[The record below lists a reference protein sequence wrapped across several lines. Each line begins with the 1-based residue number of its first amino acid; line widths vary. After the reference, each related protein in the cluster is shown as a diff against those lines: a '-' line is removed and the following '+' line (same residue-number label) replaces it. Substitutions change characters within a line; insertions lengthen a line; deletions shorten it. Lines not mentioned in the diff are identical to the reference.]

1 MLLWT
6 MAAGIAIVALVVD
19 VLLRKY
25 LSVLIFGAGVLSAL
39 AFGSDLKTVAAW
51 SLKSLVERHTL
62 ELVGLVYLVLL
73 LGLILEAKDSL
84 SRMVEGLTGIL
95 KKNYLIITLA
105 PALLGLL
112 PMPGG
117 ALVSAPILK
126 KALGEAGVSAELKT
140 FTNYWWRHIWEY
152 AWPLYPGL
160 ILTAAI
166 FGVEVISVIR
176 VQFYFTLVAAG
187 LGALSVKLY
196 FKRFGQGQVRRETF
210 RRNLRLFMQGSW
222 EILLVVALIVGLRLY
237 MLAALALVVMLSLL
251 LLRAGTRE
259 KLSLLR
265 KSVNIQVLAVLVA
278 VMIFKNLIV
287 HSDLAQIIKS
297 LVGHAESYRTVIL
310 FAIPFLIGF
319 LTGVNQSFAGIAFP
333 VLVPIVGIENPN
345 LTMIAFLYVSGFAG
359 VLLSPVHLC
368 LVLSSEY
375 YGASLA
381 GVFKYL
387 VPPVIILI
395 LLAVLF
401 FGLWI

>member
-1 MLLWT
+1 
-6 MAAGIAIVALVVD
+6 MAAGIVIVASVVD

-39 AFGSDLKTVAAW
+39 AFGSDLRTVATW
-51 SLKSLVERHTL
+51 SLKSLVETHTL

-73 LGLILEAKDSL
+73 LGQILEEKQSL
-84 SRMVEGLTGIL
+84 SRMVQGMAGIL

-117 ALVSAPILK
+117 ALVSAPILNK
-126 KALGEAGVSAELKT
+126 SLGETRVSAELKT

-166 FGVEVISVIR
+166 FDVEVISVVR
-176 VQFYFTLVAAG
+176 VQFYFTLIAAA
-187 LGALSVKLY
+187 LGALAVKLY
-196 FKRFGQGQVRRETF
+196 FGRFGGGAVRREKLT
-210 RRNLRLFMQGSW
+210 RSLRLFLQGSW
-222 EILLVVALIVGLRLY
+222 EILLVVVLIVGLRVY
-237 MLAALALVVMLSLL
+237 MLASLALVVMLSLL
-251 LLRAGTRE
+251 LLRAGTKK
-259 KLSLLR
+259 KLSFIG
-265 KSVNIQVLAVLVA
+265 KSFNIQILAVLVA

-287 HSDLAQIIKS
+287 HSDMAGIIKS
-297 LVGHAESYRTVIL
+297 LVANAQSYRALIL
-310 FAIPFLIGF
+310 FIIPFGIGF

-333 VLVPIVGIENPN
+333 VLVPIVGIGSPD
-345 LTMIAFLYVSGFAG
+345 LRMIAFLYVSGFAG

-381 GVFKYL
+381 GVFRYL
-387 VPPVIILI
+387 VPPVIIII